1 MSYYILKSPIEKTHL
16 YKVFI
21 NSKTGLIEKYSYSAI
36 CDDKY
41 AKISFCR
48 EDENYYNDNEVI
60 QIIIDILLKKSES
73 NLCANCF
80 RKIFV
85 ESRYAFGIIQSS
97 LSLEGQ
103 NFDNRNKSY
112 EEKYY
117 EILNLINIYFK

>member
-1 MSYYILKSPIEKTHL
+1 MSYYILKSPRDKTHL
-16 YKVFI
+16 YKVLI
-21 NSKTGLIEKYSYSAI
+21 DSKTGLIEKYSYSAI

-48 EDENYYNDNEVI
+48 EDENYYNNNGII
-60 QIIIDILLKKSES
+60 QIIIDILLKKSKS

-85 ESRYAFGIIQSS
+85 ENRDAVDIIQSS
-97 LSLEGQ
+97 LSSEGQ

-117 EILNLINIYFK
+117 EILSLINIYFK